1 MRWNCRWMQMILS
14 LGAILVGVVAPKTEI
29 AADEKNGCHVDK
41 NGTIVCEED
50 IPEGCWINPE
60 TLEVE
65 CSTAPCFNHDDEQV
79 RK

>member
-1 MRWNCRWMQMILS
+1 MKKLLMILS
-14 LGAILVGVVAPKTEI
+14 LMAILVGFVTPKTEI
-29 AADEKNGCHVDK
+29 AADKKNGCQVDK

-50 IPEGCWINPE
+50 IAEGCWFNPE

-65 CSTAPCFNHDDEQV
+65 CPTAPCLNHDDDQV